1 MKECLFVLI
10 FHEKENEWPKKKLKD
25 IQIKDTKQKSLVE
38 VKLLL
43 RETAIEMAR
52 SMETKPNQSLSS
64 IIARIIKERYQTIN
78 NNGDCDEQSVPRN
91 QKQQLQ

>member
-1 MKECLFVLI
+1 MNDPI
-10 FHEKENEWPKKKLKD
+10 KLKD

-64 IIARIIKERYQTIN
+64 IIAEIIKERYLSIKTK
-78 NNGDCDEQSVPRN
+78 GEHEQSVHRN
-91 QKQQLQ
+91 QK

>member
-1 MKECLFVLI
+1 M
-10 FHEKENEWPKKKLKD
+10 KD

-64 IIARIIKERYQTIN
+64 IIESIEILQL
-78 NNGDCDEQSVPRN
+78 SVCKNTNLNSCLCPTAKPEN
-91 QKQQLQ
+91 HFSSKLTTSSGYN

>member
-1 MKECLFVLI
+1 M
-10 FHEKENEWPKKKLKD
+10 NERLKLND
-25 IQIKDTKQKSLVE
+25 IQIRDTKQKSLVE

-64 IIARIIKERYQTIN
+64 IIARIIKERYQSMIN
-78 NNGDCDEQSVPRN
+78 NGNYAE
-91 QKQQLQ
+91 

>member
-1 MKECLFVLI
+1 MKRRM
-10 FHEKENEWPKKKLKD
+10 NERLNLKD
-25 IQIKDTKQKSLVE
+25 NQIKDTKQKSLVE

-64 IIARIIKERYQTIN
+64 IITRIIKERYQTIKTKGEN
-78 NNGDCDEQSVPRN
+78 EQSVPRN
-91 QKQQLQ
+91 QK

>member
-1 MKECLFVLI
+1 MNDPIILKE
-10 FHEKENEWPKKKLKD
+10 

-43 RETAIEMAR
+43 RQTAIEMAR

-64 IIARIIKERYQTIN
+64 IIAEIIKERYLSIKTK
-78 NNGDCDEQSVPRN
+78 GEHKQSVHRN
-91 QKQQLQ
+91 

>member
-1 MKECLFVLI
+1 MNDPI
-10 FHEKENEWPKKKLKD
+10 KLKD

-52 SMETKPNQSLSS
+52 SMETQPNQSLSS
-64 IIARIIKERYQTIN
+64 IIARIIKERYLSIKTK
-78 NNGDCDEQSVPRN
+78 GEHEQSVHRN
-91 QKQQLQ
+91 QK

>member
-1 MKECLFVLI
+1 MKRRMNDPI
-10 FHEKENEWPKKKLKD
+10 KLKD

-43 RETAIEMAR
+43 RQTAIEMAR

-64 IIARIIKERYQTIN
+64 IIARIIKERYQTIKY
-78 NNGDCDEQSVPRN
+78 NGDYEEQSVPRN
-91 QKQQLQ
+91 QK

>member
-1 MKECLFVLI
+1 MNDPI
-10 FHEKENEWPKKKLKD
+10 KLKD

-64 IIARIIKERYQTIN
+64 IIAGIIKERYQTIKY
-78 NNGDCDEQSVPRN
+78 NGDYDEQSVHRN
-91 QKQQLQ
+91 QK

>member
-1 MKECLFVLI
+1 MNDPI
-10 FHEKENEWPKKKLKD
+10 KLKD

-52 SMETKPNQSLSS
+52 SMETKQNQSLSS
-64 IIARIIKERYQTIN
+64 IIAEIIKERYKSIIT
-78 NNGDCDEQSVPRN
+78 NGNYEEQSVLGN
-91 QKQQLQ
+91 QKQHQ

>member
-1 MKECLFVLI
+1 MNDPI
-10 FHEKENEWPKKKLKD
+10 KLKD

-64 IIARIIKERYQTIN
+64 IIKERYLSIKTK
-78 NNGDCDEQSVPRN
+78 GEHEQSVHRN

>member
-1 MKECLFVLI
+1 M
-10 FHEKENEWPKKKLKD
+10 NELLKLKD
-25 IQIKDTKQKSLVE
+25 NQIKDTKQKSLVE

-64 IIARIIKERYQTIN
+64 IIARIIKERYLSIKTK
-78 NNGDCDEQSVPRN
+78 GEHEQSVNRN
-91 QKQQLQ
+91 QKQPQK

>member
-1 MKECLFVLI
+1 MNDPI
-10 FHEKENEWPKKKLKD
+10 KLKD

-64 IIARIIKERYQTIN
+64 IIARIIKERYQTIKY
-78 NNGDCDEQSVPRN
+78 NGEYDEQSVPRN
-91 QKQQLQ
+91 QK

>member
-1 MKECLFVLI
+1 MNDPI
-10 FHEKENEWPKKKLKD
+10 KLKD

-43 RETAIEMAR
+43 RQTAIEMAR

-64 IIARIIKERYQTIN
+64 IIARIIKERYQTIKT
-78 NNGDCDEQSVPRN
+78 NGEYDEQSVPRN
-91 QKQQLQ
+91 QK

>member
-1 MKECLFVLI
+1 MNDPI
-10 FHEKENEWPKKKLKD
+10 KLKD

-52 SMETKPNQSLSS
+52 SMETQPNQSLSS
-64 IIARIIKERYQTIN
+64 IIARIIKERYLAIKTK
-78 NNGDCDEQSVPRN
+78 GEHEQSVYRN
-91 QKQQLQ
+91 QK

>member
-1 MKECLFVLI
+1 MHEGVSLYVFSYFMKRRMNDPI
-10 FHEKENEWPKKKLKD
+10 KLKD
-25 IQIKDTKQKSLVE
+25 NQIKDTKQKSLVE

-64 IIARIIKERYQTIN
+64 IIARIIKERYQSMIN
-78 NNGDCDEQSVPRN
+78 NGNYEE
-91 QKQQLQ
+91 

>member
-1 MKECLFVLI
+1 MNDPI
-10 FHEKENEWPKKKLKD
+10 KLKD

-64 IIARIIKERYQTIN
+64 IIARIIKERYQTIKY
-78 NNGDCDEQSVPRN
+78 NGDYDEQSVPRN
-91 QKQQLQ
+91 QK

>member
-1 MKECLFVLI
+1 MNDRI
-10 FHEKENEWPKKKLKD
+10 KLKD

-43 RETAIEMAR
+43 RQTAIEMAR

-64 IIARIIKERYQTIN
+64 IIARIIKERDQTIKY
-78 NNGDCDEQSVPRN
+78 NGEYDEQLVHRN
-91 QKQQLQ
+91 QK

>member
-1 MKECLFVLI
+1 MNDPI
-10 FHEKENEWPKKKLKD
+10 KLKD

-52 SMETKPNQSLSS
+52 SMETQPNQSLSS
-64 IIARIIKERYQTIN
+64 IIARIIKERYQTIKY
-78 NNGDCDEQSVPRN
+78 NGDYDEQSVHRN
-91 QKQQLQ
+91 QK

>member
-1 MKECLFVLI
+1 MKRRMNDPI
-10 FHEKENEWPKKKLKD
+10 KLKD
-25 IQIKDTKQKSLVE
+25 NQIKDIKQKSLVE

-64 IIARIIKERYQTIN
+64 IIARIIKERYQTIKY
-78 NNGDCDEQSVPRN
+78 NGDYEEQSFHRN

>member
-1 MKECLFVLI
+1 MKRRMNDPI
-10 FHEKENEWPKKKLKD
+10 KLKD

-43 RETAIEMAR
+43 RQTAIEMAR

-64 IIARIIKERYQTIN
+64 IIAEIIKERYLSIQYK
-78 NNGDCDEQSVPRN
+78 GDYEEQSVLRN
-91 QKQQLQ
+91 QK